1 MENIK
6 RGLRKADRVFRNFK
20 DKNAD
25 KNRPIIVSQPV
36 QQSTTSTSAL
46 LPESVQQLN
55 DCYKRCSASTVF
67 LKRLIE
73 TKRYELVSE
82 AVTDI
87 FKQTAVMME
96 SINRRENE
104 LNSEWMTQNQQLA
117 RTYLATLVKLSDRLS
132 QNSSRDEIEHASKMV
147 DQLVD
152 TLGDIAQQ
160 AKDLMP
166 LRLEHELRQQLSLE
180 ETEKEAVPRS
190 ILRRSV
196 HNSMEDLSA
205 QNQSGLTRVSVRRS
219 FRTIKRKIS
228 KSSNVRQ
235 HQSTD
240 RLMVSR
246 RREHIERRHCLSG
259 ELDEHLDV
267 VDGTPSRVSA
277 SSSTIRAAS
286 LGSKSTDSMLVE
298 QANTWGSRP
307 PSAASC
313 DMLSS
318 SSTTHIITDLTTLES
333 KPPIPPKSRPLG
345 GMYVFNN
352 LKRNSLMSIESNESE
367 MIQPP
372 ELPLKV
378 SPTKSHRDSGYE
390 IELNRKSIDLHE
402 MTENARPLELL
413 DLILSGSKLEKDLL
427 EIFLSSYRTFMHIN
441 QLIDAL
447 LKRIRQVDTCLKN
460 NALHLLIRVIG
471 NYLALLNFYFIFY
484 LKI

>member
-1 MENIK
+1 MENLK
-6 RGLRKADRVFRNFK
+6 KGLRKADKVFRSFK
-20 DKNAD
+20 EKNSTE
-25 KNRPIIVSQPV
+25 KNRQIIVSQPV

-87 FKQTAVMME
+87 FKQTSVMME
-96 SINRRENE
+96 SINRRDN
-104 LNSEWMTQNQQLA
+104 NFSSEWMAQNQQLA

-132 QNSSRDEIEHASKMV
+132 VNSSRDEIDHASKMV
-147 DQLVD
+147 DQLVE
-152 TLGDIAQQ
+152 TLSDISTQAQS
-160 AKDLMP
+160 LMP
-166 LRLEHELRQQLSLE
+166 QTLECEFEQNLSLQE
-180 ETEKEAVPRS
+180 PKSAVPRS

-196 HNSMEDLSA
+196 HNSMEDLTREPVTLP
-205 QNQSGLTRVSVRRS
+205 QSGLTRVSVRRS

-228 KSSNVRQ
+228 SRSNVRQ

-240 RLMVSR
+240 RLVSR

-259 ELDEHLDV
+259 ELGEHLDV
-267 VDGTPSRVSA
+267 VDGAPARIST
-277 SSSTIRAAS
+277 SSSGIRAAS

-298 QANTWGSRP
+298 NSNTWSSRP

-313 DMLSS
+313 DMLSN
-318 SSTTHIITDLTTLES
+318 SSTTNIITDLTTLET

-345 GMYVFNN
+345 GMYIFNN
-352 LKRNSLMSIESNESE
+352 SVLKRNSLMSIESTDSTVE
-367 MIQPP
+367 QPP

-390 IELNRKSIDLHE
+390 IEVRKSIDLQE
-402 MTENARPLELL
+402 ISENARPLELL

-427 EIFLSSYRTFMHIN
+427 EIFLSSYRTFMSIN
-441 QLIDAL
+441 KLIDAL
-447 LKRIRQVDTCLKN
+447 LKRIRQTDTCLKN

-471 NYLALLNFYFIFY
+471 EKSYSFV
-484 LKI
+484 